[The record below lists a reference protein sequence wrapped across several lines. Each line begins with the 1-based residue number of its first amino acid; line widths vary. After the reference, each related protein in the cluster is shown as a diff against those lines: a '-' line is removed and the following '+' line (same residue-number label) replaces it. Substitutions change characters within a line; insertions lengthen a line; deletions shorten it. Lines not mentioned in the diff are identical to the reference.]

1 MTTKRD
7 LGAGKGESDERPSA
21 RRNQLGETRG
31 EDGPRPVSSREREK
45 TWRED
50 DPDAGIHDA

>member
-7 LGAGKGESDERPSA
+7 VSANKDERASV
-21 RRNQLGETRG
+21 RRDQLGKQPDA
-31 EDGPRPVSSREREK
+31 DGPQPGKSTTRREK
-45 TWRED
+45 SSSWDE

>member
-7 LGAGKGESDERPSA
+7 LSATKGERASV
-21 RRNQLGETRG
+21 RRNQLGEERDA
-31 EDGPRPVSSREREK
+31 DGPQPVKSSTRREKSSSRD
-45 TWRED
+45 D